1 MHHLLHQ
8 PTTLQ
13 PTGYGSLEWRGLF
26 GSMQS
31 INKRS
36 LIPANPGK
44 ICKQDSSIRNPQEAG
59 R

>member
-1 MHHLLHQ
+1 MHHILHQ

-26 GSMQS
+26 GNMHKIQQEILKPFSRTMCSDDS
-31 INKRS
+31 IT
-36 LIPANPGK
+36 LNPK
-44 ICKQDSSIRNPQEAG
+44 EAG